1 MSAKIRMLL
10 LCVISVVMISSIPVS
25 IHAEQNE
32 ELVGSKVE
40 IDINH
45 ESFPDIEPVVIEE
58 VSDGNIYEKTG
69 VKPILFDDGV
79 DVKSYKESA
88 LTIDRVMASYQFN
101 ENDIIGYTMVDTT
114 EIVLLRT
121 NRDSVTEYMFQD
133 GEVFEFNLSLD
144 TKGSWTS
151 SDGMVS
157 MSISDLTFYGPA
169 SDKNKKDFSPL
180 SIRQYYYSY
189 TQSNAGLSCSYVAAV
204 EAWLDTSAWDFIAVI
219 DCCYEVPSPS
229 FWTEWEDSDAADQGE
244 EGWAGGDAEFCQ
256 LLNIDYIYFIFHE
269 QHGAWVTITLG
280 GATNHGGYFGFLVDL
295 VVMKEWG

>member
-1 MSAKIRMLL
+1 MSTKIRMLS
-10 LCVISVVMISSIPVS
+10 CVISMVFILSIPVS

-32 ELVGSKVE
+32 EFVESKVE
-40 IDINH
+40 VSVNQ
-45 ESFPDIEPVVIEE
+45 ESFLDIEPVVIEL

-69 VKPILFDDGV
+69 VKPMLYDDGV
-79 DVKSYKESA
+79 DVKSFEDSA
-88 LTIDRVMASYQFN
+88 LAIDRFMKTFQFS
-101 ENDIIGYTMVDTT
+101 EKDVIGYTIMGTT

-121 NRDSVTEYMFQD
+121 NRDTVAEYMFQD
-133 GEVFEFNLSLD
+133 GEVFEFNLSLE

-151 SDGMVS
+151 EDGTVT

-169 SDKNKKDFSPL
+169 SDNKKEDFRLL

-189 TQSNAGLSCSYVAAV
+189 TQSYAGLSCSYVAAV

-219 DCCYEVPSPS
+219 DCCYEVPSLS
-229 FWTEWEDSDAADQGE
+229 FWTDWENSDAADQGE

-280 GATNHGGYFGFLVDL
+280 GATNHGGYSDSWWTL
-295 VVMKEWG
+295 W